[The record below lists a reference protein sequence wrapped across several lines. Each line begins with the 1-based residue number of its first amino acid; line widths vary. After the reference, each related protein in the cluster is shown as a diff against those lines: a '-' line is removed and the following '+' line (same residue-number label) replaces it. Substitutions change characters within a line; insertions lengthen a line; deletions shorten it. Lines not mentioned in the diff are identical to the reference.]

1 MFKLKYPALTK
12 QRLVDQRKIIIINKR
27 ITKERLNE
35 MKATIVIELRYEHK
49 Q

>member
-12 QRLVDQRKIIIINKR
+12 QRLVDQRKIIINKR

-35 MKATIVIELRYEHK
+35 MKAAIVIELRYEHK